1 MIFDWTKLWEKHNL
15 FPMSQDMYALNDLFS
30 KLSLSK
36 QDEVFNSKK
45 FNFFVKSQEVWH
57 SLCIVFNLL

>member
-1 MIFDWTKLWEKHNL
+1 
-15 FPMSQDMYALNDLFS
+15 MSQDMYALNDLFS